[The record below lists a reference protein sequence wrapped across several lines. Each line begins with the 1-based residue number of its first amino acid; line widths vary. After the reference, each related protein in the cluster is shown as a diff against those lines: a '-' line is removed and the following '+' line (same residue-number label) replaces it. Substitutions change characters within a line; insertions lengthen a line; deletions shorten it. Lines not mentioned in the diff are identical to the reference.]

1 MSVPREV
8 DYSARPTSLP
18 PNTINT
24 DIVIAPSNGSSFGND
39 GDIIQ
44 FQLPAR
50 GFLVPS
56 TMYLRY
62 KCAVATTT
70 EAGNMRGTPFYTPF
84 VRSQVSVG
92 ASVVES
98 IEGYNQLANLLVNTK
113 MDVAEKT
120 GLAYP
125 LGILN
130 YTTAPTSSNINGR
143 LLKNA
148 TDETWDMA
156 GALGNIL
163 SNSDHLVP
171 LGAMPSVQIQLTMDA
186 IANMFS
192 ATATANNL
200 TSITL
205 SNLELC
211 FQSVEFGAEI
221 DPMILSMTDE
231 EGNILIKSQ
240 SYTSSSQVCPIQTGQ
255 TELTFNQ
262 RLSSIKSI
270 VANLNGAGALGVAT
284 RNVNDWADSVDIT
297 SGRGDYQFLIAN
309 RPYPVR
315 PMSVLQ
321 NKGGVYQELANCWSM
336 AHSLYSSKLA
346 ITPAEFSGEDNKAT
360 TYDSPAK
367 FYVAQNTEKLSSS
380 AMLTGVSSQLSPI
393 SFRINFGGVAPV
405 NAHTIALICN
415 YDAIMV
421 INPLAR
427 QVVIRQ

>member
-70 EAGNMRGTPFYTPF
+70 EQATMRGTPFYTPF

-120 GLAYP
+120 GLAYS
-125 LGILN
+125 LGLLD

-143 LLKNA
+143 LLANA
-148 TDETWDMA
+148 TNETWDMA

-192 ATATANNL
+192 ATATATNL

-255 TELTFNQ
+255 TELTYNQ

-270 VANLNGAGALGVAT
+270 VANLNGAGA
-284 RNVNDWADSVDIT
+284 NNKNDWADSVDIT
-297 SGRGDYQFLIAN
+297 TNRGDYQFLIAN

-346 ITPAEFSGEDNKAT
+346 ITPAEFSKVDNQAT

-393 SFRINFGGVAPV
+393 SLRINFGGVAP
-405 NAHTIALICN
+405 NDAHTIALICN
-415 YDAIMV
+415 FDAIMV

>member
-8 DYSARPTSLP
+8 DYSSRPTALP

-44 FQLPAR
+44 FQLPAT
-50 GFLVPS
+50 GFLIPS

-62 KCAVATTT
+62 KCKVVGTTT
-70 EAGNMRGTPFYTPF
+70 NPQMRGTPFYTPF

-113 MDVAEKT
+113 MDIAEKT

-125 LGILN
+125 LGILD
-130 YTTAPTSSNINGR
+130 YTTVPNSSNINGR
-143 LLKNA
+143 LLPA
-148 TDETWDMA
+148 LTETWDMA

-163 SNSDHLVP
+163 SNADHLVP

-186 IANMFS
+186 INNMFTVPNGS
-192 ATATANNL
+192 AL
-200 TSITL
+200 TSILL

-211 FQSVEFGAEI
+211 FQSVQFGAEV
-221 DPMILSMTDE
+221 DPMVLSMTDE

-240 SYTSSSQVCPIQTGQ
+240 SYSSSSQVCPIQTGQ
-255 TELTFNQ
+255 TELVFNQ
-262 RLSSIKSI
+262 RLSSIKSL
-270 VANLNGAGALGVAT
+270 VANLNGAGTTTL
-284 RNVNDWADSVDIT
+284 NDWADSVDIT
-297 SGRGDYQFLIAN
+297 SGNGDYQFLIAN

-346 ITPAEFSGEDNKAT
+346 ITPAEFSVEDNDAT
-360 TYDSPAK
+360 TVSVPAK
-367 FYVAQNTEKLSSS
+367 FYVAQNCEKLSSS

-393 SFRINFGGVAPV
+393 SLRINFGGVAP
-405 NAHTIALICN
+405 NDAHSVALICCF
-415 YDAIMV
+415 DAIMV

>member
-1 MSVPREV
+1 MSMSVPREV
-8 DYSARPTSLP
+8 DYSSRPTALP

-24 DIVIAPSNGSSFGND
+24 DIVIAPSNGSSFSND

-44 FQLPAR
+44 FQLPSR

-62 KCAVATTT
+62 KCAVVTST
-70 EAGNMRGTPFYTPF
+70 EKAEMRGTPFYTPF

-98 IEGYNQLANLLVNTK
+98 IEGYNQLANILVNTK

-120 GLAYP
+120 GLAFP
-125 LGILN
+125 LGVLD
-130 YTTAPTSSNINGR
+130 YSTVPTSSNLNGR
-143 LLKNA
+143 LLKE
-148 TDETWDMA
+148 TTGETWDMA

-163 SNSDHLVP
+163 SNADHLVP

-186 IANMFS
+186 VVNMFN
-192 ATATANNL
+192 ATTTASNL
-200 TSITL
+200 TSLTL

-240 SYTSSSQVCPIQTGQ
+240 SYTSSSQLCPAQSGQ
-255 TELTFNQ
+255 TELTYNQ

-270 VANLNGAGALGVAT
+270 IANFNGAGSQK
-284 RNVNDWADSVDIT
+284 NDWADSVDIT
-297 SGRGDYQFLIAN
+297 SNLGDYQFLIAN

-346 ITPAEFSGEDNKAT
+346 IVPSEFEGVDATTT
-360 TYDSPAK
+360 TYDAPSK
-367 FYVAQNTEKLSSS
+367 FYIAQNTEKLSSS

-393 SFRINFGGVAPV
+393 SLRINFGGTAPANPHSV
-405 NAHTIALICN
+405 ALICC
-415 YDAIMV
+415 YDSIMV

>member
-1 MSVPREV
+1 MSLSVPREV
-8 DYSARPTSLP
+8 DYSNRPTALP

-24 DIVIAPSNGSSFGND
+24 DVVVAPSNGSSFGND

-62 KCAVATTT
+62 KCAVVSTNEKA
-70 EAGNMRGTPFYTPF
+70 NMRGTPFYTPF
-84 VRSQVSVG
+84 VRSQISVG

-98 IEGYNQLANLLVNTK
+98 IEGFNQLANILVNTK
-113 MDVAEKT
+113 MDIAEKT
-120 GLAYP
+120 GLAFP
-125 LGILN
+125 LGLLD
-130 YTTAPTSSNINGR
+130 YATTPTSANINGR
-143 LLKNA
+143 ELA
-148 TDETWDMA
+148 GTTGETWDMA

-163 SNSDHLVP
+163 SNADHLVP
-171 LGAMPSVQIQLTMDA
+171 LGAMPSVQVQLTMDA
-186 IANMFS
+186 VANMFS
-192 ATATANNL
+192 ATATATNIS
-200 TSITL
+200 SITL

-240 SYTSSSQVCPIQTGQ
+240 SYSSSSQLVPVQSGQ
-255 TELTFNQ
+255 TELVYNQ
-262 RLSSIKSI
+262 RLSSIKSV
-270 VANLNGAGALGVAT
+270 VANLNGAGT
-284 RNVNDWADSVDIT
+284 NVNDWADSVDIT
-297 SGRGDYQFLIAN
+297 QGYGDYQYLIASK
-309 RPYPVR
+309 PYPVR

-321 NKGGVYQELANCWSM
+321 NKGGVYQELADCWSM

-346 ITPAEFSGEDNKAT
+346 IIPSEFAKQDNDPT
-360 TYDSPAK
+360 TYDAPAK
-367 FYVAQNTEKLSSS
+367 FYVAQNVEKLSSS

-393 SFRINFGGVAPV
+393 SLRINFGGNAP
-405 NAHTIALICN
+405 NDAHSVALICC

-427 QVVIRQ
+427 QVQVRQ

>member
-1 MSVPREV
+1 
-8 DYSARPTSLP
+8 
-18 PNTINT
+18 
-24 DIVIAPSNGSSFGND
+24 
-39 GDIIQ
+39 
-44 FQLPAR
+44 
-50 GFLVPS
+50 
-56 TMYLRY
+56 
-62 KCAVATTT
+62 
-70 EAGNMRGTPFYTPF
+70 
-84 VRSQVSVG
+84 
-92 ASVVES
+92 
-98 IEGYNQLANLLVNTK
+98 

-120 GLAYP
+120 GLAFP
-125 LGILN
+125 LGVLD
-130 YTTAPTSSNINGR
+130 YATAPSSSNLNGR
-143 LLKNA
+143 LLS
-148 TDETWDMA
+148 TTTGETWDMA

-163 SNSDHLVP
+163 SNADHLVP
-171 LGAMPSVQIQLTMDA
+171 LGAMPSVQVQLTMDA
-186 IANMFS
+186 VVNMFN
-192 ATATANNL
+192 ATATATNL
-200 TSITL
+200 TSLTL

-240 SYTSSSQVCPIQTGQ
+240 SYTSSSQQCPVQTGQ

-262 RLSSIKSI
+262 RLASIKSI
-270 VANLNGAGALGVAT
+270 IANLNGAG
-284 RNVNDWADSVDIT
+284 NQENDWADSVDIT
-297 SGRGDYQFLIAN
+297 SNLGDYQFLIAN

-346 ITPAEFSGEDNKAT
+346 IVPSEFNVVDADGT
-360 TYDSPAK
+360 TYATPAK

-393 SFRINFGGVAPV
+393 SLRINFGGTAPT
-405 NAHTIALICN
+405 NAHTIALICC
-415 YDAIMV
+415 YDSIMV

>member
-8 DYSARPTSLP
+8 DYSSRPTALP
-18 PNTINT
+18 PNTVNT
-24 DIVIAPSNGSSFGND
+24 DVVVAPSNGSTFSND

-44 FQLPAR
+44 FQLPSR
-50 GFLVPS
+50 GFLIPS

-62 KCAVATTT
+62 KCAVTGTTAKLT
-70 EAGNMRGTPFYTPF
+70 MRGTPFYTPF

-98 IEGYNQLANLLVNTK
+98 IEGYNQLANILVNTK

-125 LGILN
+125 LGLLDKSTVP
-130 YTTAPTSSNINGR
+130 TTANINGR
-143 LLKNA
+143 ELA
-148 TDETWDMA
+148 AITGETWDMA

-163 SNSDHLVP
+163 SNADHLVP

-186 IANMFS
+186 RVSMFS
-192 ATATANNL
+192 ATNANAVL
-200 TSITL
+200 SGVEL

-240 SYTSSSQVCPIQTGQ
+240 SFSSSSQRVAAQAGQ
-255 TELTFNQ
+255 TELVYNQ
-262 RLSSIKSI
+262 RLSSIKSLI
-270 VANLNGAGALGVAT
+270 ANLNGAGDQK
-284 RNVNDWADSVDIT
+284 NDWADSVDIT
-297 SGRGDYQFLIAN
+297 NNLGDYQFLVAS

-346 ITPAEFSGEDNKAT
+346 IVPKEFERTDGSTT
-360 TYDSPAK
+360 TYAECGK
-367 FYVAQNTEKLSSS
+367 FYIAQNTEKLSSS
-380 AMLTGVSSQLSPI
+380 AMLTGISSQLSPV
-393 SFRINFGGVAPV
+393 SLRINFGGTAPA
-405 NAHTIALICN
+405 NDHTVALICCF
-415 YDAIMV
+415 DSIMV

-427 QVVIRQ
+427 AVVVRQ

>member
-8 DYSARPTSLP
+8 DYSSRPTALP

-24 DIVIAPSNGSSFGND
+24 DVVIAPSNGSSFSND

-44 FQLPAR
+44 FQLPSR
-50 GFLVPS
+50 GFLIPS

-62 KCAVATTT
+62 KCAVVSTT
-70 EAGNMRGTPFYTPF
+70 EKAEMRGTPFYTPF

-98 IEGYNQLANLLVNTK
+98 IEGYNQLANVLVNTK

-120 GLAYP
+120 GLAFP
-125 LGILN
+125 LGVLD
-130 YTTAPTSSNINGR
+130 YATAPTASNINGR
-143 LLKNA
+143 LLA
-148 TDETWDMA
+148 TTGGETWDMA

-163 SNSDHLVP
+163 SNADHLVP
-171 LGAMPSVQIQLTMDA
+171 LGAMPSVQVQLTMDA
-186 IANMFS
+186 LTNMFN
-192 ATATANNL
+192 ATATTSNL

-240 SYTSSSQVCPIQTGQ
+240 SFSSSSQVCPVQTGQ
-255 TELTFNQ
+255 TELVFNQ
-262 RLSSIKSI
+262 RLSSIKSL
-270 VANLNGAGALGVAT
+270 VANLNGAG
-284 RNVNDWADSVDIT
+284 NQENDWADSVDIT
-297 SGRGDYQFLIAN
+297 SNLGDYRFLIAS

-346 ITPAEFSGEDNKAT
+346 IVPSEFDVVDADAT
-360 TYDSPAK
+360 TYDAPAK

-393 SFRINFGGVAPV
+393 SLRINFGGTAPS
-405 NAHTIALICN
+405 NPHTIALIVC
-415 YDAIMV
+415 YDSIMV
-421 INPLAR
+421 VNPLAR
-427 QVVIRQ
+427 AVVVRQ

>member
-1 MSVPREV
+1 MSLSVPREV
-8 DYSARPTSLP
+8 DYSQRPTALP

-24 DIVIAPSNGSSFGND
+24 DVVVAPSNGSSFGND

-44 FQLPAR
+44 FTLPSR
-50 GFLVPS
+50 GFLIPS

-62 KCAVATTT
+62 KCAMVGTTAPAT
-70 EAGNMRGTPFYTPF
+70 MRGTPFYTPF
-84 VRSQVSVG
+84 SRSQVSIG

-98 IEGYNQLANLLVNTK
+98 LEGYNQLANILVNTK
-113 MDVAEKT
+113 MDFAEKS
-120 GLAYP
+120 GLAFP
-125 LGILN
+125 LGLIN
-130 YTTAPTSSNINGR
+130 YTTTPTSANLNGR
-143 LLKNA
+143 VMAAN
-148 TDETWDMA
+148 TGETFDMA

-163 SNSDHLVP
+163 SNADHLVP

-186 IANMFS
+186 IANMFTP
-192 ATATANNL
+192 ATNAVI
-200 TSITL
+200 SGITL

-221 DPMILSMTDE
+221 DPMILSMTDG

-240 SYTSSSQVCPIQTGQ
+240 SFTSSSQVVPVQSGQ
-255 TELTFNQ
+255 TELVYNQ

-270 VANLNGAGALGVAT
+270 ITNFNGAG
-284 RNVNDWADSVDIT
+284 NQVNDWADSCDIT
-297 SGRGDYQFLIAN
+297 NGLGDYQYLIAS

-315 PMSVLQ
+315 PLSVLQ
-321 NKGGVYQELANCWSM
+321 NKGGVYQELADCWSM

-346 ITPAEFSGEDNKAT
+346 ITPKEFNITDADAT

-367 FYVAQNTEKLSSS
+367 FYVAQNCEKLSSS

-393 SFRINFGGVAPV
+393 SLRVNFGGTAPA
-405 NAHTIALICN
+405 NAHTAALICC

-427 QVVIRQ
+427 QVQVRQ

>member
-8 DYSARPTSLP
+8 DYSSRPTALP

-24 DIVIAPSNGSSFGND
+24 DIVIAPSNGSSFSND

-62 KCAVATTT
+62 KCAVVATT
-70 EAGNMRGTPFYTPF
+70 EAPTMRGTPFYTPF

-98 IEGYNQLANLLVNTK
+98 IEGYNQLANILVNTK

-120 GLAYP
+120 GLAFP
-125 LGILN
+125 LGVLD
-130 YTTAPTSSNINGR
+130 YTTAPTSSNLNGR
-143 LLKNA
+143 LLASGVANVFG
-148 TDETWDMA
+148 ETWDMA

-163 SNSDHLVP
+163 SNADHLVP

-186 IANMFS
+186 LTNMFS
-192 ATATANNL
+192 ATATATNL
-200 TSITL
+200 TSISL

-240 SYTSSSQVCPIQTGQ
+240 SYSSSSQVCPVQSGQ
-255 TELTFNQ
+255 TELVFNQ

-270 VANLNGAGALGVAT
+270 IANLNGAGL
-284 RNVNDWADSVDIT
+284 NVNDWADSVDIT
-297 SGRGDYQFLIAN
+297 SDRGDYQFLIAN

-346 ITPAEFSGEDNKAT
+346 ITPAEFQASDNVAT
-360 TYDSPAK
+360 TYAVCGK

-393 SFRINFGGVAPV
+393 SLRINFGGTAPTD
-405 NAHTIALICN
+405 AHAIALICC
-415 YDAIMV
+415 YDSIMV

>member
-1 MSVPREV
+1 MSLSVPREV
-8 DYSARPTSLP
+8 DYSNRPTALP

-24 DIVIAPSNGSSFGND
+24 DVVVAPSNGSSFSND

-62 KCAVATTT
+62 KCAVVSTN
-70 EAGNMRGTPFYTPF
+70 EKGLMRGTPFYTPF

-98 IEGYNQLANLLVNTK
+98 IEGYNQLANILVNTK
-113 MDVAEKT
+113 MDIAEKT

-125 LGILN
+125 LGLLD
-130 YTTAPTSSNINGR
+130 YATAPTSANINGR
-143 LLKNA
+143 ELA
-148 TDETWDMA
+148 ETTGETWDMA

-163 SNSDHLVP
+163 SNADHLVP
-171 LGAMPSVQIQLTMDA
+171 LGAMPSVQVQLTMDA
-186 IANMFS
+186 VANMFS
-192 ATATANNL
+192 ATNTATNIS
-200 TSITL
+200 SITL

-240 SYTSSSQVCPIQTGQ
+240 SYSSSAQQVPVQSGQ
-255 TELTFNQ
+255 TELVYNQ
-262 RLSSIKSI
+262 RLSSIKSVI
-270 VANLNGAGALGVAT
+270 ANLNGAGL
-284 RNVNDWADSVDIT
+284 NVNDWADSVDIT
-297 SGRGDYQFLIAN
+297 QGFGDYQYLIASK
-309 RPYPVR
+309 PYPVR

-321 NKGGVYQELANCWSM
+321 NKGGVYQELADCWSM

-346 ITPAEFSGEDNKAT
+346 IIPSEFSVEDNQAT
-360 TYDSPAK
+360 TYSTPAK
-367 FYVAQNTEKLSSS
+367 FYVAQNVEKLSSS

-393 SFRINFGGVAPV
+393 SLRINFGGNAPTD
-405 NAHTIALICN
+405 AHSVALICC

-427 QVVIRQ
+427 QVQVRQ

>member
-1 MSVPREV
+1 MSLSVPREV
-8 DYSARPTSLP
+8 DYSNRPTALP

-24 DIVIAPSNGSSFGND
+24 DVVVAPSNGSSFSND

-62 KCAVATTT
+62 KCAVASATDQAT
-70 EAGNMRGTPFYTPF
+70 MRGTPFYTPF
-84 VRSQVSVG
+84 IRSQVSVG

-98 IEGYNQLANLLVNTK
+98 IEGYNQLANILVNTK
-113 MDVAEKT
+113 MDIAEKT

-125 LGILN
+125 LGVLD
-130 YTTAPTSSNINGR
+130 YTTAPTSANINGR
-143 LLKNA
+143 LLSAN
-148 TDETWDMA
+148 TGETWDMA

-163 SNSDHLVP
+163 SNADHLVP

-186 IANMFS
+186 LANMFS
-192 ATATANNL
+192 ATGGGGTR

-240 SYTSSSQVCPIQTGQ
+240 SYSSSSQLCPKQSGQ
-255 TELTFNQ
+255 TELVYNQ
-262 RLSSIKSI
+262 RLSSIKSLI
-270 VANLNGAGALGVAT
+270 ANIDGAGN
-284 RNVNDWADSVDIT
+284 NVNGWADSVDMT
-297 SGRGDYQFLIAN
+297 SNLGDYQFLVASK
-309 RPYPVR
+309 PYPVR

-321 NKGGVYQELANCWSM
+321 NKGGVYQELADCWSM

-346 ITPAEFSGEDNKAT
+346 ITPKEFSYTDNDAT

-367 FYVAQNTEKLSSS
+367 FYVAQNVEKLSSS
-380 AMLTGVSSQLSPI
+380 AMLTGISSQLSPI
-393 SFRINFGGVAPV
+393 SLRINFGGTTP
-405 NAHTIALICN
+405 NDDHTIALICC
-415 YDAIMV
+415 YDSILV

-427 QVVIRQ
+427 QVQVRQ

>member
-8 DYSARPTSLP
+8 DYSARPTALP

-24 DIVIAPSNGSSFGND
+24 DIVIAPSNGSSFSND

-44 FQLPAR
+44 FQLPSR

-62 KCAVATTT
+62 KCAVVTST
-70 EAGNMRGTPFYTPF
+70 EKAEMRGTPFYTPF

-98 IEGYNQLANLLVNTK
+98 IEGYNQLANILVNTK

-120 GLAYP
+120 GLAFP
-125 LGILN
+125 LGVLD
-130 YTTAPTSSNINGR
+130 YSTAPTASNLNGR
-143 LLKNA
+143 LLS
-148 TDETWDMA
+148 TTGGETWDMA

-163 SNSDHLVP
+163 SNADHLVP

-186 IANMFS
+186 VVNMFN
-192 ATATANNL
+192 ATATTTNL
-200 TSITL
+200 TSLTL

-240 SYTSSSQVCPIQTGQ
+240 SYTSSSQVCPVQTGQ

-270 VANLNGAGALGVAT
+270 IANFNGAGSQE
-284 RNVNDWADSVDIT
+284 NDWADSVDIT
-297 SGRGDYQFLIAN
+297 SNLGDYQFLIAN

-346 ITPAEFSGEDNKAT
+346 IIPSEFDVVDADTT
-360 TYDSPAK
+360 TYDAPAK

-393 SFRINFGGVAPV
+393 SLRINFGGTAPA
-405 NAHTIALICN
+405 NAHAVALICC
-415 YDAIMV
+415 YDSIMV

>member
-8 DYSARPTSLP
+8 DYSSRPTALP

-24 DIVIAPSNGSSFGND
+24 DIVIAPSNGSSFSND

-44 FQLPAR
+44 FQLPSR

-62 KCAVATTT
+62 KCAVVTTT
-70 EAGNMRGTPFYTPF
+70 EKAEMRGTPFYTPF

-98 IEGYNQLANLLVNTK
+98 IEGYNQLANILVNTK

-120 GLAYP
+120 GLAFP
-125 LGILN
+125 LGVLD
-130 YTTAPTSSNINGR
+130 YATAPSTANINGR
-143 LLKNA
+143 LLSS
-148 TDETWDMA
+148 TTGETWDMA

-163 SNSDHLVP
+163 SNADHLVP

-186 IANMFS
+186 VTNMFN
-192 ATATANNL
+192 ATATGTNL
-200 TSITL
+200 SSLTL

-211 FQSVEFGAEI
+211 FQSVEFGAEV
-221 DPMILSMTDE
+221 DPMVLSMTDE

-240 SYTSSSQVCPIQTGQ
+240 SYTSSSQVCPVQTGQ

-270 VANLNGAGALGVAT
+270 IANFNGAG
-284 RNVNDWADSVDIT
+284 NQENDWADSVDIT
-297 SGRGDYQFLIAN
+297 SNLGDYQFLIAN

-346 ITPAEFSGEDNKAT
+346 IIPSEFQGIDVTAT
-360 TYDSPAK
+360 TYDAPSK
-367 FYVAQNTEKLSSS
+367 FYIAQNTEKLSSS

-393 SFRINFGGVAPV
+393 SLRINFGGQAPT
-405 NAHTIALICN
+405 NAHAVALICCF
-415 YDAIMV
+415 DAIMV

>member
-8 DYSARPTSLP
+8 DYSSRPTALP

-24 DIVIAPSNGSSFGND
+24 DIVIAPSNGSSFSND

-44 FQLPAR
+44 FQLPSR

-62 KCAVATTT
+62 KCAVVTST
-70 EAGNMRGTPFYTPF
+70 EKAEMRGTPFYTPF

-98 IEGYNQLANLLVNTK
+98 IEGYNQLANILVNTK

-120 GLAYP
+120 GLAFP
-125 LGILN
+125 LGVLD
-130 YTTAPTSSNINGR
+130 YASVPTTANINGR
-143 LLKNA
+143 FLSS
-148 TDETWDMA
+148 TTGETWDMA

-163 SNSDHLVP
+163 SNADHLVP

-186 IANMFS
+186 VTNMFN
-192 ATATANNL
+192 ATATGTNL
-200 TSITL
+200 TSLTL

-211 FQSVEFGAEI
+211 FQSVEFGAEV
-221 DPMILSMTDE
+221 DPMVLSMTDE

-240 SYTSSSQVCPIQTGQ
+240 SYTSSSQVCPVQTGQ

-270 VANLNGAGALGVAT
+270 IANFNGAG
-284 RNVNDWADSVDIT
+284 NQENDWADSVDIT
-297 SGRGDYQFLIAN
+297 SNLGDYQFLIAN

-346 ITPAEFSGEDNKAT
+346 IIPSEFQGVDATAT
-360 TYDSPAK
+360 TYDAPAK
-367 FYVAQNTEKLSSS
+367 FYIAQNTEKLSSS

-393 SFRINFGGVAPV
+393 SLRINFGGTAPT
-405 NAHTIALICN
+405 NAHAVALICCF
-415 YDAIMV
+415 DAIMV

-427 QVVIRQ
+427 QVQVRQ

>member
-8 DYSARPTSLP
+8 DYSTRPTALP
-18 PNTINT
+18 PNTVNT
-24 DIVIAPSNGSSFGND
+24 DVVVAPSNGSKFSND

-44 FQLPAR
+44 FQLPSR
-50 GFLVPS
+50 GFLIPS

-62 KCAVATTT
+62 KCAVTGDTAKLT
-70 EAGNMRGTPFYTPF
+70 MRGTPFYTPF

-98 IEGYNQLANLLVNTK
+98 IEGYNQLANILVNTK

-125 LGILN
+125 LGLLD
-130 YTTAPTSSNINGR
+130 YSTAPTASNINGR
-143 LLKNA
+143 LLAANA
-148 TDETWDMA
+148 GETWDMA

-163 SNSDHLVP
+163 SNADHLVP

-186 IANMFS
+186 RNNMFTA
-192 ATATANNL
+192 ATGANLLGIEL
-200 TSITL
+200 T
-205 SNLELC
+205 NLELC

-240 SYTSSSQVCPIQTGQ
+240 SFSSSSQRVEAQAGQ
-255 TELTFNQ
+255 TELVYNQ
-262 RLSSIKSI
+262 RLSSIKSLI
-270 VANLNGAGALGVAT
+270 ANLNGAGS
-284 RNVNDWADSVDIT
+284 NVNDWADSVDIT
-297 SGRGDYQFLIAN
+297 SNLGDYQFLVAS

-321 NKGGVYQELANCWSM
+321 NKGGVYQELADCWSM

-346 ITPAEFSGEDNKAT
+346 IVPAEFQAKDNVAT
-360 TYDSPAK
+360 TYDAPGK
-367 FYVAQNTEKLSSS
+367 FYVAQNVEKLSSS
-380 AMLTGVSSQLSPI
+380 AMLTGISSQLSPI
-393 SFRINFGGVAPV
+393 SLRINFGGTAPAD
-405 NAHTIALICN
+405 AHTVALICC
-415 YDAIMV
+415 YDSIMV

-427 QVVIRQ
+427 AVVVRQ

>member
-8 DYSARPTSLP
+8 DYSSRPTALP

-24 DIVIAPSNGSSFGND
+24 DIVIAPSNGSSFSND

-62 KCAVATTT
+62 KCAVVGTGSAPQ
-70 EAGNMRGTPFYTPF
+70 MRGTPFYTPF
-84 VRSQVSVG
+84 IRSQVSIG
-92 ASVVES
+92 SAVVES
-98 IEGYNQLANLLVNTK
+98 VEGFNQLANMLVNTK
-113 MDVAEKT
+113 MDIAEKT
-120 GLAYP
+120 GLAFP
-125 LGILN
+125 LGILD
-130 YTTAPTSSNINGR
+130 YTTVPTSSNINGR
-143 LLKNA
+143 ILDGL
-148 TDETWDMA
+148 TETWDMA

-163 SNSDHLVP
+163 SNADHLVP

-186 IANMFS
+186 INNMFS
-192 ATATANNL
+192 VPDGSAL

-240 SYTSSSQVCPIQTGQ
+240 SYTSSSQVCPVQTGQ

-270 VANLNGAGALGVAT
+270 IANFNGAGSQE
-284 RNVNDWADSVDIT
+284 NDWADSVDIT
-297 SGRGDYQFLIAN
+297 SNLGDYQFLIAN

-346 ITPAEFSGEDNKAT
+346 IIPSEFDVVDADTT
-360 TYDSPAK
+360 TYDAPAK

-393 SFRINFGGVAPV
+393 SLRINFGGTAPA
-405 NAHTIALICN
+405 NAHAVALICC
-415 YDAIMV
+415 YDSIMV

>member
-1 MSVPREV
+1 MSMSVPREV
-8 DYSARPTSLP
+8 DYSSRPTALP

-24 DIVIAPSNGSSFGND
+24 DIVIAPSNGSSFSSD

-44 FQLPAR
+44 FQLPSR

-70 EAGNMRGTPFYTPF
+70 EKAEMRGTPFYTPF

-98 IEGYNQLANLLVNTK
+98 IEGYNQLANILVNTK
-113 MDVAEKT
+113 MDIAEKT
-120 GLAYP
+120 GLAFP
-125 LGILN
+125 LGVLD
-130 YTTAPTSSNINGR
+130 YSTTPTSSNINGR
-143 LLKNA
+143 LLKE
-148 TDETWDMA
+148 TTGETWDMA

-163 SNSDHLVP
+163 SNADHLVP
-171 LGAMPSVQIQLTMDA
+171 LGAMPSVQVQLTMDA
-186 IANMFS
+186 VVNMFN
-192 ATATANNL
+192 ATDTTTNL
-200 TSITL
+200 TSLTL

-240 SYTSSSQVCPIQTGQ
+240 SYTSSSQVCPVQTGQ

-270 VANLNGAGALGVAT
+270 IANFNGAGSQE
-284 RNVNDWADSVDIT
+284 NDWADSVDIT
-297 SGRGDYQFLIAN
+297 SNLGDYQFLIAN

-346 ITPAEFSGEDNKAT
+346 IIPSEFEGVDATGT
-360 TYDSPAK
+360 TYDAPSK

-393 SFRINFGGVAPV
+393 SLRINFGGTAPA
-405 NAHTIALICN
+405 NAHAVALICC
-415 YDAIMV
+415 YDSIMV

>member
-1 MSVPREV
+1 MSLSVPREV
-8 DYSARPTSLP
+8 DYSNRPTALP

-24 DIVIAPSNGSSFGND
+24 DVVVAPSNGSSFSND

-62 KCAVATTT
+62 KCAVVSTN
-70 EAGNMRGTPFYTPF
+70 EKPLMRGTPFYTPF

-98 IEGYNQLANLLVNTK
+98 IEGYNQLANILVNTK
-113 MDVAEKT
+113 MDIAEKT

-125 LGILN
+125 LGLLD
-130 YTTAPTSSNINGR
+130 YSTAPTSANINGR
-143 LLKNA
+143 ELA
-148 TDETWDMA
+148 ETTGETWDMA

-163 SNSDHLVP
+163 SNADHLVP
-171 LGAMPSVQIQLTMDA
+171 LGAMPSVQVQLTMDA
-186 IANMFS
+186 VANMFS
-192 ATATANNL
+192 ATNTATNIS
-200 TSITL
+200 SITL

-240 SYTSSSQVCPIQTGQ
+240 SYSSSAQQVPVQSGQ
-255 TELTFNQ
+255 TELVYNQ
-262 RLSSIKSI
+262 RLSSIKSVI
-270 VANLNGAGALGVAT
+270 ANLNGAGL
-284 RNVNDWADSVDIT
+284 NVNDWADSVDIT
-297 SGRGDYQFLIAN
+297 QGFGDYQYLIASK
-309 RPYPVR
+309 PYPVR

-321 NKGGVYQELANCWSM
+321 NKGGVYQELADCWSM

-346 ITPAEFSGEDNKAT
+346 IIPSEFSVEDNQAT
-360 TYDSPAK
+360 TYDAPAK
-367 FYVAQNTEKLSSS
+367 FYVAQNVEKLSSS

-393 SFRINFGGVAPV
+393 SLRINFGGNAPTD
-405 NAHTIALICN
+405 AHSVALICC

-427 QVVIRQ
+427 QVQVRQ